1 MRKLILSAL
10 VVASTTTYGQSLID
24 SVNANV
30 NGNDTLY
37 MEVFEGETD
46 PFATI
51 GGTDEDGADNLTITL
66 SNTSDFVL
74 SPASANVTAANG
86 DIGTIAPAVAFDADV
101 QDKYVFNTT
110 ITDDDGLAMTAVTK
124 VQVKRRDIIDIKPYS
139 MSVAENTM
147 TVKEFQLIANR
158 LKANGDTA
166 DINNGNV
173 IFEILSVDNV
183 AYSLNANNVAPWP
196 FYIGSISNKLEV
208 TAPLNY
214 EEQSQYLIE
223 VKATRGSNSFTKVLK
238 LNVTKVNEL
247 PYRIYVK

>member
-166 DINNGNV
+166 VIGNGNV
-173 IFEILSVDNV
+173 DFDILSVDGV
-183 AYSLNANNVAPWP
+183 AYSLVNNVAPWP
-196 FYIGSISNKLEV
+196 FYISSVNKLEV

-223 VKATRGSNSFTKVLK
+223 VKATRGSNTFTKVLK
-238 LNVTKVNEL
+238 LNVTNVNES

>member
-74 SPASANVTAANG
+74 NPASANVTAANG
-86 DIGTIAPAVAFDADV
+86 DIGTIAPTAAFDADV

-124 VQVKRRDIIDIKPYS
+124 VKVKRRDIIDIKPYS

-158 LKANGDTA
+158 LKGNGDTA
-166 DINNGNV
+166 VINNGNV
-173 IFEILSVDNV
+173 SFEILSVDGV
-183 AYSLNANNVAPWP
+183 AYSLVNNVAPWP

-223 VKATRGSNSFTKVLK
+223 VKATRGSKTFTKVLK
-238 LNVTKVNEL
+238 LNVTNVNES

>member
-37 MEVFEGETD
+37 MEVFEGETA

-74 SPASANVTAANG
+74 NPASANVTAANG

-110 ITDDDGLAMTAVTK
+110 ITDDDGLSMTAVTK

-139 MSVAENTM
+139 MSLAENTM
-147 TVKEFQLIANR
+147 TVKEFQLTADR

-166 DINNGNV
+166 VINNGNV
-173 IFEILSVDNV
+173 DFEILSVDGV
-183 AYSLNANNVAPWP
+183 AYSLVNNVAPWP
-196 FYIGSISNKLEV
+196 FYISSVNKLEV

-223 VKATRGSNSFTKVLK
+223 VKATRGSNTFTKVLK
-238 LNVTKVNEL
+238 LNVTNVNES

>member
-147 TVKEFQLIANR
+147 TVKEFQLTANR

-166 DINNGNV
+166 VIGNGNV
-173 IFEILSVDNV
+173 DFDILSVDGV
-183 AYSLNANNVAPWP
+183 AYSLVNNVAPWP
-196 FYIGSISNKLEV
+196 FYISSVNKLEV

-223 VKATRGSNSFTKVLK
+223 VKATRGSNTFTKVLK
-238 LNVTKVNEL
+238 LNVTNVNES